1 MDNAIEASIKGL
13 KCDAFD
19 CDYSDMEIDVE
30 EYSKYVD
37 APCPDCGANLL
48 TKADYEL
55 VKSIME
61 ITDVINDAFEGADL
75 KEGEIESLTVSMDG
89 SGIPTI
95 KDEKGVIV

>member
-1 MDNAIEASIKGL
+1 MDG
-13 KCDAFD
+13 

-48 TKADYEL
+48 TKADFEL
-55 VKSIME
+55 VQSIMG
-61 ITDVINDAFEGADL
+61 ITDVLNKVFEDTDL
-75 KEGEIESLTVSMDG
+75 SEGEVEVMTISMDG

-95 KDEKGVIV
+95 KTE